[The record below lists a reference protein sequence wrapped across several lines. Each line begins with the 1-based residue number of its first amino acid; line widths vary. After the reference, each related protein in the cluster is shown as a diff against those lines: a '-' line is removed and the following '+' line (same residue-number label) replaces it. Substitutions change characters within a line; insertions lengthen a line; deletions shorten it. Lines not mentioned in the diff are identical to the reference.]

1 MNHKKMKNMK
11 PNVIKSTVLSA
22 LILWGAVSLH
32 AQTSHEF
39 SLSGFGSFFGL
50 NYKVTEGSRQNG
62 FDGGGEFS
70 YHLFFHPH
78 WGMRIG
84 VEAAFLSSKYSSD
97 GITLSYMTKDMN
109 GANFEFRSTA
119 GNYQETQK
127 TMLLQIPLMFQFQ
140 TKGKNRYYLALGGK
154 VGIPVIAKYKTADVT
169 IQNTA
174 YYEFEGYEYTTQ
186 HFMGFGEFELPADV
200 KKMSFKPAFML
211 SAETGGKFFVSDV
224 VGLFF
229 GVYFDFGLN
238 NIAKIPEA
246 LEFIAYNPQNPTD
259 FTQNSILNSQIAKS
273 ITDKVI
279 PMAVGLK
286 FGLMFRTR

>member
-1 MNHKKMKNMK
+1 MK

-32 AQTSHEF
+32 AQVSHEF
-39 SLSGFGSFFGL
+39 SLSGFGSFLGL
-50 NYKVTEGSRQNG
+50 NYKVTEGSRKNG

-70 YHLFFHPH
+70 YHLFFHPN

-84 VEAAFLSSKYSSD
+84 VEAAFLSSKYSSE
-97 GITLSYMTKDMN
+97 GVTLSYMAKDMN
-109 GANFEFRSTA
+109 GADFVFHCKA

-140 TKGKNRYYLALGGK
+140 TKGDKNRYYLALGGK
-154 VGIPVIAKYKTADVT
+154 AGIPVIGKYKTAEVS

-174 YYEFEGYEYTTQ
+174 YYDFEGYEYTTQ
-186 HFMGFGEFELPADV
+186 HFMGFGEFDLPADD
-200 KKMSFKPAFML
+200 KKMNFKPAFML

-259 FTQNSILNSQIAKS
+259 FTQNSVLNSQIAKS
-273 ITDKVI
+273 ITDKVV